1 MTGVR
6 AALLLARFALFALA
20 IFAAR
25 SGWAADDPR
34 EAWAALAKGGHVVLI
49 RHGNAPGTGDPAGV
63 KIDDCKTQRN
73 LDEAGREQSRVVGKA
88 FRDRGVRVSRV
99 LSSPWCR
106 CMETARLMAVGD
118 VEPLMALLPD
128 RAPANPAR
136 RLELKELIASWRGP
150 GTLVLVTH
158 GFTIQPLFG
167 LIPASA
173 ETLVVKPRPGSSSGG
188 DLVGRIPAPP
198 AQAGSVFIEDLTW
211 PEVRDAIAS
220 GKTTALYYA
229 GSTEQ
234 NGPHMALGKHN
245 FIARH
250 VAGRIAEELGNAL
263 AYPVLPFAPTG
274 DAGRKTSHMKFPGTV
289 TVSDAT
295 FGAVAREVALSA
307 IAAGFRNVV
316 LMGDHGGGQSTLKRV
331 ASELERE
338 WSAKGAHVYYV
349 GDVYYKSEEQVRQY
363 LGKRAKAAGGHAGIH
378 DTSELMFVDKEQKW
392 IRKEKLAAA
401 DPNAGVEGDP
411 REASADLGRA
421 FLEIKINS
429 AVAQIK
435 TLLAANR

>member
-1 MTGVR
+1 MHTVLVLG
-6 AALLLARFALFALA
+6 RFALYALA
-20 IFAAR
+20 ISLAAR
-25 SGWAADDPR
+25 SGWAADDPK
-34 EAWAALAKGGHVVLI
+34 EAWAALATGGHVVLI
-49 RHGNAPGTGDPAGV
+49 RHGNAPGTGDPVGV

-73 LDEAGREQSRVVGKA
+73 LDEAGREQSRVLGKA
-88 FRDRGVRVSRV
+88 FRDRGVRVARV

-106 CMETARLMAVGD
+106 CMETARLMAVGS
-118 VEPLMALLPD
+118 VESSMALLPD
-128 RAPANPAR
+128 RDPANPAR
-136 RLELKELIASWRGP
+136 RLELKEIIASWRGP

-167 LIPASA
+167 FIPASA
-173 ETLVVKPRPGSSSGG
+173 ETLVVKPRPGSSAGG
-188 DLVGRIPAPP
+188 DLVARIPPP
-198 AQAGSVFIEDLTW
+198 RAQGVSSVFIEDLTW
-211 PEVRDAIAS
+211 HEVRDAIAN
-220 GKTTALYYA
+220 GRTTALYYA

-274 DAGRKTSHMKFPGTV
+274 DAGRKTSHMRFPGTV
-289 TVSDAT
+289 TVSEAT

-316 LMGDHGGGQSTLKRV
+316 LMGDHGGGQGTLKRV

-338 WSAKGAHVYYV
+338 WSPKGTHVYYV
-349 GDVYYKSEEQVRQY
+349 GDVYYKAGEQVRQH

-378 DTSELMFVDKEQKW
+378 DTSVMMFLDTQQKW
-392 IRKEKLAAA
+392 IRKDKLAPA
-401 DPNAGVEGDP
+401 DPHAGVDGDP
-411 REASADLGRA
+411 REASADLGKA
-421 FLEIKINS
+421 FLEIKINN

>member
-1 MTGVR
+1 ML
-6 AALLLARFALFALA
+6 ALGRVALCALA
-20 IFAAR
+20 ISISTQLGRAA
-25 SGWAADDPR
+25 ADPR
-34 EAWAALAKGGHVVLI
+34 EAWAALAKGGHVALI

-73 LDEAGREQSRVVGKA
+73 LDEAGREQSRALGKA
-88 FRDRGVRVSRV
+88 FRDRGVRVARI

-106 CMETARLMAVGD
+106 CLETARLMGVGG
-118 VEPLMALLPD
+118 VEPSMALLPD
-128 RAPANPAR
+128 REPANPVR
-136 RLELKELIASWRGP
+136 RLELKEIISSWRGP

-158 GFTIQPLFG
+158 GFTVQALLGF
-167 LIPASA
+167 IPSSA
-173 ETLVVKPRPGSSSGG
+173 EVLVAKPRAGSSAGG
-188 DLVGRIPAPP
+188 DLAGRIPPPP
-198 AQAGSVFIEDLTW
+198 AQASSVFIEDLTW
-211 PEVRDAIAS
+211 PEVRDAIAN

-250 VAGRIAEELGNAL
+250 VAGRIAEALGNAL

-274 DAGRKTSHMKFPGTV
+274 DASRKTSHMKFPGTV

-316 LMGDHGGGQSTLKRV
+316 LMGDHGGGQGALKQV
-331 ASELERE
+331 ASELDRQ
-338 WSAKGAHVYYV
+338 WGAKGAHVYYA
-349 GDVYYKSEEQVRQY
+349 GDVYYKSEEQVREY
-363 LGKRAKAAGGHAGIH
+363 LGRRAKAAGGHAGIH
-378 DTSELMFVDKEQKW
+378 DTSEVMFLDKEQKW
-392 IRKEKLAAA
+392 IRRDKLASA
-401 DPNAGVEGDP
+401 DSNAGVEGDP
-411 REASADLGRA
+411 REASAEMGKA

-435 TLLAANR
+435 TLLTANR

>member
-20 IFAAR
+20 ISLAAR
-25 SGWAADDPR
+25 SGWAADDPK

-73 LDEAGREQSRVVGKA
+73 LDEAGREQSRVLGKA

-128 RAPANPAR
+128 REPANPVR

-167 LIPASA
+167 FIPASA
-173 ETLVVKPRPGSSSGG
+173 ETLVVKPRPGSNSGG

-198 AQAGSVFIEDLTW
+198 AQASSVFIE
-211 PEVRDAIAS
+211 P
-220 GKTTALYYA
+220 
-229 GSTEQ
+229 
-234 NGPHMALGKHN
+234 
-245 FIARH
+245 
-250 VAGRIAEELGNAL
+250 
-263 AYPVLPFAPTG
+263 
-274 DAGRKTSHMKFPGTV
+274 
-289 TVSDAT
+289 
-295 FGAVAREVALSA
+295 
-307 IAAGFRNVV
+307 
-316 LMGDHGGGQSTLKRV
+316 
-331 ASELERE
+331 
-338 WSAKGAHVYYV
+338 
-349 GDVYYKSEEQVRQY
+349 
-363 LGKRAKAAGGHAGIH
+363 
-378 DTSELMFVDKEQKW
+378 
-392 IRKEKLAAA
+392 
-401 DPNAGVEGDP
+401 
-411 REASADLGRA
+411 
-421 FLEIKINS
+421 IKIS

>member
-1 MTGVR
+1 L
-6 AALLLARFALFALA
+6 ALGRVVLCALA
-20 IFAAR
+20 ISLGTQPSR
-25 SGWAADDPR
+25 AADDPG

-49 RHGNAPGTGDPAGV
+49 RHGNAPGTGDPVGV

-73 LDEAGREQSRVVGKA
+73 LDEAGREQSRALGKA
-88 FRDRGVRVSRV
+88 FRDRGVRVARI

-106 CMETARLMAVGD
+106 CLETARLMAVGD
-118 VEPLMALLPD
+118 VEPSMALLPD
-128 RAPANPAR
+128 REPAKPVR
-136 RLELKELIASWRGP
+136 RLELKEIISSWRGP

-158 GFTIQPLFG
+158 GFTVQALFG
-167 LIPASA
+167 FIPSSA
-173 ETLVVKPRPGSSSGG
+173 EVLVVKPQPGSNAGG
-188 DLVGRIPAPP
+188 DVVGRIPPP
-198 AQAGSVFIEDLTW
+198 QAHLSSVFIEDLTW
-211 PEVRDAIAS
+211 PEVRDTIAN
-220 GKTTALYYA
+220 GRTTALYYA

-250 VAGRIAEELGNAL
+250 VAGRIAAALGNAL

-274 DAGRKTSHMKFPGTV
+274 DASRKTSHMKFPGTV

-307 IAAGFRNVV
+307 IAAGFRNVI
-316 LMGDHGGGQSTLKRV
+316 LMGDHGGGQATLKRV
-331 ASELERE
+331 ASELDRE
-338 WSAKGAHVYYV
+338 WRLKGVHVYYV

-378 DTSELMFVDKEQKW
+378 DTSELMFLDKEQKW
-392 IRKEKLAAA
+392 IRRDKVAPA

-411 REASADLGRA
+411 REASAELGRA

-435 TLLAANR
+435 SLLAANR